1 IFGDRAWGW
10 LGHTIDI
17 LAVLATLFGLA
28 TSLGLGA
35 QQATSG
41 FNHVFGLE
49 GDIGTQLIII
59 TLVTFIA
66 SLSVMRGIDGGVKVL
81 SNINMIAAFILLV
94 FVTIVGWNSV

>member
-1 IFGDRAWGW
+1 WSIYAIVALSLAFFAYNKGLPLSIRSTFYPIFGDRAWGW

-66 SLSVMRGIDGGVKVL
+66 SLSV
-81 SNINMIAAFILLV
+81 
-94 FVTIVGWNSV
+94 